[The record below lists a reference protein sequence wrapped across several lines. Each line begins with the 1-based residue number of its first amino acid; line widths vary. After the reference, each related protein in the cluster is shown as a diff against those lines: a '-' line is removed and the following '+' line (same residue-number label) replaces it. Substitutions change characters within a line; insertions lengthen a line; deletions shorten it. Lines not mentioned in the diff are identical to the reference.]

1 MLTVVGLTC
10 KCNDEQK
17 LGPDGRCV
25 SSGVGRITARKRKTQ
40 TNTKSAKAPVC
51 DWVLVP
57 PQSHR
62 VEGSRGPAAC
72 RGRPATSHGGG
83 GVGETPGSE
92 AGNQFTHTRRAQLPL
107 VRELRSF
114 FHCSKRPQ
122 QQTARPRHLGKCT
135 ARRHQGAP
143 TVPPSS
149 PPSSPDGSPSA
160 HPKLCPH

>member
-25 SSGVGRITARKRKTQ
+25 SSGVGRITVRKRKTQ

-62 VEGSRGPAAC
+62 WKGAEALPRAGEDQP
-72 RGRPATSHGGG
+72 PATEAGEWARPQAARRETSSPTHGGLSFRW
-83 GVGETPGSE
+83 SE
-92 AGNQFTHTRRAQLPL
+92 SCDLSFIAVKGPNSKLPVL
-107 VRELRSF
+107 
-114 FHCSKRPQ
+114 
-122 QQTARPRHLGKCT
+122 AI
-135 ARRHQGAP
+135 
-143 TVPPSS
+143 
-149 PPSSPDGSPSA
+149 
-160 HPKLCPH
+160 